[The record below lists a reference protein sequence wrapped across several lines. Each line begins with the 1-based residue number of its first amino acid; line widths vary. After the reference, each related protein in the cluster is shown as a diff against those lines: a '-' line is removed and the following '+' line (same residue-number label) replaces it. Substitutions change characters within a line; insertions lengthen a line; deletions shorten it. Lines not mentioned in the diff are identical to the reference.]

1 RRERHAEPGPVAA
14 GRVGPDSRHPARGGR
29 RPVPRRDLSG
39 RGQRPVRG
47 GADGRRR
54 LRRARRPVLRGGGD
68 HVAASG
74 RPPRRMAQARP
85 DRGGAAG
92 RAAARRRRAAGRGA
106 PGPGPAA
113 RPRPRAATGALP
125 ERPTR
130 PPAAGR
136 ADRWR
141 SGRRR
146 RHRLPRLPP
155 GRRHR
160 RRRRRHRRSRRRGG
174 RPAGGRGGRRGHP
187 AHRPEPARRP
197 QRPPARSLSAAGARR
212 RRGRGRHRRRR
223 ARRPGAHPVP
233 PRRLPDA
240 VRHKGHPPPPP
251 GGQRRSQPLPD
262 LRRVVKGLLPFIVIG
277 VTTGAVYALA
287 SMGLVVTYT
296 TSGVFN
302 FAHGAVGMFATFV
315 FNELRAGHGWPTP
328 LAVAVAVLV
337 VAPLLGIAVDR
348 LLLGRLQGAP
358 AATYVV
364 VSLGLLVALQ
374 SAAVAIF
381 GGQTRQVPPLF
392 PSGSFSVAGVRVG
405 YDQACV
411 IAIALLVA
419 VALAAFFR
427 FTHLGLQTLAVV
439 GDRDLT
445 ELVGTNARAVTTFS
459 WVLGAC
465 FAALSGV
472 LFAPVVG
479 LDAVLLTLLVVQAF
493 GAAVVGRLR
502 SLPLTN
508 LGAYGIAIAA
518 AVATKYAATSPT
530 LVGLPSSLPF
540 IVLFGVLVASPRGFF
555 AEIHGEGRV
564 GRSTAARPAPAW
576 RSLGAGMTV
585 AAVLPAV
592 LSGSRLLTATT
603 TVIFVAIFASLSL
616 LVGLSKQVSLC
627 HAVFAVFGATTLSH
641 LLKAGL
647 PYPMALLLSA
657 AVLVPLGA
665 LVSLPAI
672 RLSGLFLALATFGF
686 GILAQSLLFNSA
698 IAFGRR
704 AQVNLPRPS
713 WFGGDVAF
721 YYFALAVVV

>member
-1 RRERHAEPGPVAA
+1 MN
-14 GRVGPDSRHPARGGR
+14 D
-29 RPVPRRDLSG
+29 
-39 RGQRPVRG
+39 
-47 GADGRRR
+47 
-54 LRRARRPVLRGGGD
+54 
-68 HVAASG
+68 
-74 RPPRRMAQARP
+74 
-85 DRGGAAG
+85 
-92 RAAARRRRAAGRGA
+92 
-106 PGPGPAA
+106 
-113 RPRPRAATGALP
+113 
-125 ERPTR
+125 
-130 PPAAGR
+130 
-136 ADRWR
+136 
-141 SGRRR
+141 
-146 RHRLPRLPP
+146 
-155 GRRHR
+155 
-160 RRRRRHRRSRRRGG
+160 
-174 RPAGGRGGRRGHP
+174 
-187 AHRPEPARRP
+187 
-197 QRPPARSLSAAGARR
+197 
-212 RRGRGRHRRRR
+212 
-223 ARRPGAHPVP
+223 
-233 PRRLPDA
+233 
-240 VRHKGHPPPPP
+240 
-251 GGQRRSQPLPD
+251 
-262 LRRVVKGLLPFIVIG
+262 LLPFVVIG

-302 FAHGAVGMFATFV
+302 FAHGAVGMFATFM

-328 LAVAVAVLV
+328 LALAVAVLV
-337 VAPLLGIAVDR
+337 VAPLLGVLIDR

-374 SAAVAIF
+374 SAAVAVF

-392 PSGSFSVAGVRVG
+392 PSGSFELVGVRVG
-405 YDQACV
+405 YDQAFV
-411 IAIALLVA
+411 VAISLLVA

-518 AVATKYAATSPT
+518 ALATKYAATNPT

-555 AEIHGEGRV
+555 AEIRREGRV
-564 GRSTAARPAPAW
+564 GRSGASAPVSPW
-576 RSLGAGMTV
+576 RSLVV
-585 AAVLPAV
+585 AVAVAVVLPAV
-592 LSGSRLLTATT
+592 LSGSQLLTATT

-641 LLKAGL
+641 LLSAGA
-647 PYPMALLLSA
+647 PYPLALLLSA

-665 LVSLPAI
+665 IVSLPAI

-698 IAFGRR
+698 LAFGRD
-704 AQVNLPRPS
+704 AQVSLARPS
-713 WFGGDVAF
+713 GFTGDVAF
-721 YYFALAVVV
+721 YYFALAVVVVGVVAVELVRVSRLGRLLRAIGDSPAAVQSIGVNPTASRVMVFCLAAFVAGVAGGLLGSLTGQITSFTFDYFQSLIWLTLLVAAGPATLGGSVLAAVLFIAMPAVLTSPTVVEWQPVAFGVAAIVFAQAPNGMIGWFRIPDVGELAARSAWRLDRRRAAERAAAVAGAR

>member
-1 RRERHAEPGPVAA
+1 VN
-14 GRVGPDSRHPARGGR
+14 D
-29 RPVPRRDLSG
+29 
-39 RGQRPVRG
+39 
-47 GADGRRR
+47 
-54 LRRARRPVLRGGGD
+54 
-68 HVAASG
+68 
-74 RPPRRMAQARP
+74 
-85 DRGGAAG
+85 
-92 RAAARRRRAAGRGA
+92 
-106 PGPGPAA
+106 
-113 RPRPRAATGALP
+113 
-125 ERPTR
+125 
-130 PPAAGR
+130 
-136 ADRWR
+136 
-141 SGRRR
+141 
-146 RHRLPRLPP
+146 
-155 GRRHR
+155 
-160 RRRRRHRRSRRRGG
+160 
-174 RPAGGRGGRRGHP
+174 
-187 AHRPEPARRP
+187 
-197 QRPPARSLSAAGARR
+197 
-212 RRGRGRHRRRR
+212 
-223 ARRPGAHPVP
+223 
-233 PRRLPDA
+233 
-240 VRHKGHPPPPP
+240 
-251 GGQRRSQPLPD
+251 
-262 LRRVVKGLLPFIVIG
+262 LLPFIVIG

-315 FNELRAGHGWPTP
+315 FNELRAGHDWPTP

-337 VAPLLGIAVDR
+337 VAPVLGILIDR

-392 PSGSFSVAGVRVG
+392 PSGSFEVGGVQVG
-405 YDQACV
+405 YDQAFVVV
-411 IAIALLVA
+411 ISLLAA

-518 AVATKYAATSPT
+518 ALATKYAATSAT

-540 IVLFGVLVASPRGFF
+540 IVLFAVLVASPRGFF
-555 AEIHGEGRV
+555 AEIHREGRV
-564 GRSTAARPAPAW
+564 GRTVAAVPAPAW
-576 RSLGAGMTV
+576 RTLGAVVAV
-585 AAVLPAV
+585 AAVLPAL
-592 LSGSRLLTATT
+592 LSGSQLLTATT

-641 LLKAGL
+641 LLTAGI
-647 PYPMALLLSA
+647 PYPLALLLSA

-665 LVSLPAI
+665 VVSLPAI

-686 GILAQSLLFNSA
+686 GILAQSLLFNNA
-698 IAFGRR
+698 IAFGRD
-704 AQVNLPRPS
+704 AQVKLPRPS
-713 WFGGDVAF
+713 GFTGDVAF
-721 YYFALAVVV
+721 YYFALAVVVVGVVAIEFVRVTRLGRLVRAIGDSPAAVQSVGINPTASRVMVFCLAAFVAGVAGGLLGSLTGQITSFTFDYFQSLVWLTVLVAAGPATLGGSILAAVLFVAMPAVLTSPTVVEWQPVAFGVAAIVFAQAPNGMTGWLRVPDVGELAARSAWRLDRRRAAERAAAVVGAR